1 MTSAQ
6 TELHDRVEG
15 YLRESFGDLLSS
27 APSEP
32 AFFVALGRVGVRV
45 EIEAVGADAAIVECY
60 SWIAQSALVDENL
73 AAFLSHRNASM
84 RFASLCVDGEGA
96 VIIRHAMFSE
106 ATSKELL
113 ARLVQS
119 LAAAADEVDLEIL
132 GGLPA
137 A

>member
-1 MTSAQ
+1 VTSAQ
-6 TELHDRVEG
+6 TELHDRVAT
-15 YLRESFGDLLSS
+15 YLRESFGELLSH

-60 SWIAQSALVDENL
+60 SWIAQSAVVDEHL
-73 AAFLSHRNASM
+73 AAFLSRRNASM

-96 VIIRHAMFSE
+96 VIIRHALFAE

-113 ARLVQS
+113 ARLVGA
-119 LAAAADEVDLEIL
+119 LAMAADELDLEIL